1 MAVDLT
7 STTFVDELGDG
18 GLRWVAPG
26 DEWVSNGKVFDIFLW
41 NLKTPKRDPL
51 VDENSFVKGL
61 GQQLIPNLGASLPR
75 TALKI
80 QQNGHQN
87 PQNFEIIADK
97 NQQGIHWHVR
107 TLAFD
112 WADLSSVINL

>member
-1 MAVDLT
+1 MQQ
-7 STTFVDELGDG
+7 
-18 GLRWVAPG
+18 R
-26 DEWVSNGKVFDIFLW
+26 KVKPRPPMNVPRLH
-41 NLKTPKRDPL
+41 L

-80 QQNGHQN
+80 QQNGRQN

-112 WADLSSVINL
+112 WADLSSVINW